1 MDLLENSFLGS
12 GALWPGRIARTN
24 CAESK
29 ECRLNAIVKGELDAR
44 RNEVSIFIDIA
55 RIEPLFFILEV
66 KRMQV
71 KKVRSFLGALHKS
84 EWGALSSEIVR
95 RLALSVPSSLL
106 TPVLAVTAREDA
118 AINND
123 VGHEEESEGVQER
136 MRRLFDGRLRDF
148 ISPPK
153 TCPEVTLDF
162 ARTHIF
168 FDAGK
173 NLSLRVTGSTM
184 HSVEVGF
191 ASLRRVERNRTY
203 RCINQAGHVDRSN
216 KDSRMGMTSFSFPLV
231 GFVFHGT
238 DLGHPV
244 HNLYGHGAIASTS
257 SRVEKGRRKDGPMF
271 HTPSPATPGSS
282 VEDELTSTK
291 ASCTVSPADP
301 GIRNILGG
309 RRLDEEA

>member
-12 GALWPGRIARTN
+12 DALWPGRIARTN

-66 KRMQV
+66 ERMQD
-71 KKVRSFLGALHKS
+71 
-84 EWGALSSEIVR
+84 EIV
-95 RLALSVPSSLL
+95 SVPSSLL

-173 NLSLRVTGSTM
+173 NLSLWVTGSTM

-282 VEDELTSTK
+282 VP
-291 ASCTVSPADP
+291 AS
-301 GIRNILGG
+301 GG
-309 RRLDEEA
+309 

>member
-66 KRMQV
+66 ERMQD
-71 KKVRSFLGALHKS
+71 
-84 EWGALSSEIVR
+84 EIV
-95 RLALSVPSSLL
+95 SVPSPLL

-136 MRRLFDGRLRDF
+136 MRR
-148 ISPPK
+148 
-153 TCPEVTLDF
+153 
-162 ARTHIF
+162 
-168 FDAGK
+168 
-173 NLSLRVTGSTM
+173 
-184 HSVEVGF
+184 
-191 ASLRRVERNRTY
+191 
-203 RCINQAGHVDRSN
+203 
-216 KDSRMGMTSFSFPLV
+216 
-231 GFVFHGT
+231 
-238 DLGHPV
+238 
-244 HNLYGHGAIASTS
+244 
-257 SRVEKGRRKDGPMF
+257 
-271 HTPSPATPGSS
+271 S

>member
-24 CAESK
+24 CTESK

-44 RNEVSIFIDIA
+44 RNEILRESSY
-55 RIEPLFFILEV
+55 PLFFIFEV
-66 KRMQV
+66 ERMQV

-136 MRRLFDGRLRDF
+136 MRR
-148 ISPPK
+148 
-153 TCPEVTLDF
+153 
-162 ARTHIF
+162 
-168 FDAGK
+168 K
-173 NLSLRVTGSTM
+173 NLSLWVTGSTM
-184 HSVEVGF
+184 HSVQVGF

-216 KDSRMGMTSFSFPLV
+216 KDSRMGMTSFSFPPV

-282 VEDELTSTK
+282 VEDELTSAK